1 MRASATLLRV
11 RAFRTRWRRIALLLV
26 ALAAAGA
33 LWLHVAFGRI
43 VAGYAATI
51 TALQV
56 FGSGDS
62 LDTVWPERLGLPLG
76 LGAMLSVEVEPRE
89 HEATATFMGWIER
102 RARARP
108 GLGVTRLSGGAA
120 LVPAEIP
127 DLVPPLSDREPWPRG
142 ESEELAPLPPDAR
155 AALESALDQV
165 FAEPASGA
173 SRGTHA
179 VVVVQ
184 DGRLVAERYRPG
196 YDRRTPILGWS
207 MTKSVIATLFAR
219 LIELGRVRGVEE
231 RALVPEWSAPGDPR
245 GAITYDQLLRMTSGL
260 EFFSNYLLP
269 WSDSLRMLFAS
280 SDAAAFAAAKELVH
294 PPGTVWSYSDGTS
307 NILARCVRS
316 LCADDDASRLL
327 FPQRELFAP
336 LSMSTAEIS
345 VDAAG
350 NWVGSSLMQAS
361 ARDWARLG
369 WLYANDGEFEGE
381 RILPAGWV
389 DSVSRPT
396 PSSPEH
402 CYGAHF
408 WRYDARSGKKQS
420 GKPFPPNLG
429 GVIYA
434 SGHDG
439 QYVWIDRVRRIV
451 LVRLGA
457 AAPARF
463 EAEAFASAVFAALA
477 R

>member
-1 MRASATLLRV
+1 MLAA
-11 RAFRTRWRRIALLLV
+11 I
-26 ALAAAGA
+26 AAAGF

-56 FGSGDS
+56 YGSGDA
-62 LDTVWPERLGLPLG
+62 LETVWPERLGLPFG
-76 LGAMLSVEVEPRE
+76 LGSMLSISIEPRE
-89 HEATATFMGWIER
+89 REARATFMGWIER

-108 GLGVTRLSGGAA
+108 GLGVTRFSADA
-120 LVPAEIP
+120 PLVPASIP
-127 DLVPPLSDREPWPRG
+127 DLVSPLADLEPWPRG
-142 ESEELAPLPPDAR
+142 ESEELAPLSAEVR
-155 AALESALDQV
+155 AALESALDHAFV
-165 FAEPASGA
+165 DPASGA

-179 VVVVQ
+179 VAVVQ
-184 DGRLVAERYRPG
+184 DGRLVAERYRLG

-219 LIELGRVRGVEE
+219 LLVLGKVGNVEE
-231 RALVPEWSAPGDPR
+231 RALVPEWSAAGDPR

-280 SDAAAFAAAKELVH
+280 HDAAAFAAGKELAH
-294 PPGTVWSYSDGTS
+294 PPGTVWSYSDGTT
-307 NILARCVRS
+307 NVLARCVR
-316 LCADDDASRLL
+316 LLAADDAESQQL
-327 FPQRELFAP
+327 FPQRELFAL
-336 LSMSTAEIS
+336 LSMSTAELS

-369 WLYANDGEFEGE
+369 WLYANDGEFEGR

-389 DSVSRPT
+389 DYVASPT
-396 PSSPEH
+396 LLSPEH

-408 WRYDARSGKKQS
+408 WRYDAESGKKQS

-429 GVIYA
+429 GVLYA

-439 QYVWIDRVRRIV
+439 QYVWIDRAHRIV
-451 LVRLGA
+451 VVRLGA

-463 EAEAFASAVFAALA
+463 EADSFASEVFAALQPGAAGA
-477 R
+477 RPASSYSASGR